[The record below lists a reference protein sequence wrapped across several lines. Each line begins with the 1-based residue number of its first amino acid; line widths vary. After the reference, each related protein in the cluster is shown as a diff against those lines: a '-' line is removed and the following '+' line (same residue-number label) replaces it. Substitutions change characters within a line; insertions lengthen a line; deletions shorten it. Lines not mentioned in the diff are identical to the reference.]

1 MLQNSFI
8 TPTYGHSVWPRMTIF
23 CVITYMGL
31 VCFTGSA
38 MPLHFPFSALTRL
51 DGQPEGIWPVN
62 SRVWVCW
69 WCQFDWSF
77 ARLIDPVVTT
87 TSIILSSNKIH
98 NGDILVSA
106 NPGPPGKWPLKWKE
120 RERGVHHRSWGLP
133 VGPHNSIKALKENLV
148 NYRR

>member
-1 MLQNSFI
+1 MHDGMPYDRNQGQGQ
-8 TPTYGHSVWPRMTIF
+8 GHSREVDRQSPTGLIF
-23 CVITYMGL
+23 
-31 VCFTGSA
+31 A
-38 MPLHFPFSALTRL
+38 
-51 DGQPEGIWPVN
+51 
-62 SRVWVCW
+62 
-69 WCQFDWSF
+69 
-77 ARLIDPVVTT
+77 PVVTT